1 MNIKSED
8 KGNVVLQQNSNNINY
23 LRNFNIFY
31 QYLCSEKQILILDAY
46 ARIKRSKNELEKAF
60 NKL

>member
-1 MNIKSED
+1 MNIKEE
-8 KGNVVLQQNSNNINY
+8 KVVLQQSSNIDC
-23 LRNFNIFY
+23 LKKFNILY

-46 ARIKRSKNELEKAF
+46 KRIKRSKNELEKTF